1 MTEFLIHVSL
11 NMRLSSLYILSISAL
26 LTMPWQSMA
35 QYTDVINSNRPSQS
49 MGAFS
54 VGKRVYQL
62 EQGLSFRMGNFS
74 AFQDASYTGMGARTQ
89 IRIGLFKEQLE
100 FIGSADYQIDALR
113 YSNAVG
119 TYNID
124 RNALRDLGTGA
135 KYLVYDPFRKVEKY
149 KPNLYSWHANNR
161 IRWRDL
167 IPAVSV
173 YAGAQFSTG
182 GIYPYQENFLPLF
195 DYNYRPITEPFVSGT
210 AMLILQQHLRPGLVV
225 VHNIGMRYITADVQ
239 QKKLLGTITYSTQSK
254 WSFFG
259 EYTVDDSPL
268 YRDLSIGAGVA
279 YLFNSDFQLDVAVQQ
294 NLKTTPSLLTAG
306 IGISYR
312 IDRHNIWNEEPQN
325 IEIKKQLKE
334 SLKSD
339 KKENKKIR
347 KAEKRTGRGLKK
359 LDRKQKKIE
368 RKIKRVK

>member
-11 NMRLSSLYILSISAL
+11 NMRLSSLYILSISAVLTLPL
-26 LTMPWQSMA
+26 LSMA

-100 FIGSADYQIDALR
+100 FIGSADYQIDAFR

-119 TYNID
+119 TYSID

-259 EYTVDDSPL
+259 EYTIDDSPL
-268 YRDLSIGAGVA
+268 YSDLSISAGIA
-279 YLFNSDFQLDVAVQQ
+279 YLFSSDFQLDVAVQQ

-347 KAEKRTGRGLKK
+347 KAEKRTGRGLKN

>member
-312 IDRHNIWNEEPQN
+312 IDRHNIWNEEPHN